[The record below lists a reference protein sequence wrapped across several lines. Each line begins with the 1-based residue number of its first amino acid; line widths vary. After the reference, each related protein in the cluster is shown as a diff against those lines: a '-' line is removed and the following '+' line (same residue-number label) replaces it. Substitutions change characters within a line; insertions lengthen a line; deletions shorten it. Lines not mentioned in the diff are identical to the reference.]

1 MTDEKLKTN
10 ITDDN
15 TNSLDST
22 KEKKPINKK
31 KIIAE
36 ILIVLLISAV
46 TFTIILS
53 FQDIS
58 EVWHTMQ
65 SANLKD
71 LAIAI
76 TCLILYTLI
85 WPLSLCLIAKAK
97 NLKHNFLDSYLIGYT
112 EHFFNGITPFSTGGQ
127 PIQIYL
133 YTKRNVT
140 AAESTGLILTNFV
153 AYMVATNSFAI
164 AALAFYTR
172 FSANFTPSTVW
183 MVGLG
188 FAMNFFT
195 LVFMILMATCK
206 FIRDFFKKVL
216 LALCKIKFIG
226 KFLIKLVPVFDT
238 YCTNAQTASKEIFSH
253 VGTFIG
259 AILIRGISL
268 VFYYAIP
275 FFILRSLDVN
285 LAWNMLPLIM
295 LASAFA
301 ITTMVW
307 VPTPGGTGGIE
318 IAFTTIFT
326 TFVGVTASI
335 GSAGMVIWRGI
346 TYYFLMLISAIA
358 YIIFEIKVKNDHKK
372 EMLNND
378 SCTTL
383 RK

>member
-133 YTKRNVT
+133 YTKRNIT

-153 AYMVATNSFAI
+153 AYMVATNAFAI

-285 LAWNMLPLIM
+285 LAWHMLPLIM

-346 TYYFLMLISAIA
+346 TYYFLMLISAIT

-378 SCTTL
+378 SCTTI